1 MITVINEKEITLTTE
16 KIISEKDKVAGERV
30 VYKFS
35 VKAEFR
41 NKNDIVYPRFD
52 EIKGAL
58 AVSGDIDRAA
68 HMLIRAFNFRTP
80 KDEEYLVIRDIKLKY
95 VGPLDDILNM
105 NSRDGILYYER
116 KGWSKRK
123 KSKNRV

>member
-1 MITVINEKEITLTTE
+1 MMEEVVVG
-16 KIISEKDKVAGERV
+16 EKDIYTIERV

-41 NKNDIVYPRFD
+41 NKTDITYPHFD

-58 AVSGDIDRAA
+58 AVSGDIDAA
-68 HMLIRAFNFRTP
+68 ARLLIRAFNFRTP

-95 VGPLDDILNM
+95 VGPLDDILNV
-105 NSRDGILYYER
+105 NKGDGVLYYKR
-116 KGWSKRK
+116 RGWDKRK

>member
-1 MITVINEKEITLTTE
+1 MITVINEKEIALTTE

-123 KSKNRV
+123 KRKNRV

>member
-1 MITVINEKEITLTTE
+1 MMKIINEKEIALTTE
-16 KIISEKDKVAGERV
+16 KILAEKDKAVAERV

-41 NKNDIVYPRFD
+41 NKDDVVYPRFD

-58 AVSGDIDRAA
+58 AVSGNIDRAA
-68 HMLIRAFNFRTP
+68 HMLIRAFNFKTP

-95 VGPLDDILNM
+95 VGLLDDILNM
-105 NSRDGILYYER
+105 NSRDGVLYYER
-116 KGWSKRK
+116 RDWDKRK
-123 KSKNRV
+123 KSKNRI

>member
-1 MITVINEKEITLTTE
+1 MMEVVVGKEDVYTI
-16 KIISEKDKVAGERV
+16 ERV

-41 NKNDIVYPRFD
+41 NKNDVVYPHFD

-58 AVSGDIDRAA
+58 AVSGDIDSAA
-68 HMLIRAFNFRTP
+68 HMLMRTFNFRTP

-95 VGPLDDILNM
+95 VGPLNDILNV
-105 NSRDGILYYER
+105 NRRDGVLYYER
-116 KGWSKRK
+116 RGWDKRK

>member
-1 MITVINEKEITLTTE
+1 MMKIINEKEIALTTE
-16 KIISEKDKVAGERV
+16 KILAEKDKAVAERV

-41 NKNDIVYPRFD
+41 NKNDVVYPRFD

-105 NSRDGILYYER
+105 NSRDGVLYYER
-116 KGWSKRK
+116 RSWDKRK

>member
-1 MITVINEKEITLTTE
+1 MMEVVVGKEDVYTI
-16 KIISEKDKVAGERV
+16 ERV

-58 AVSGDIDRAA
+58 AVSGGIDRAA
-68 HMLIRAFNFRTP
+68 HMLIRAFNFKTP

-105 NSRDGILYYER
+105 NSRDGVLYYKR
-116 KGWSKRK
+116 RDWDKRK

>member
-1 MITVINEKEITLTTE
+1 MMEVVVGKEDVYTI
-16 KIISEKDKVAGERV
+16 ERV
-30 VYKFS
+30 VYKFF

-41 NKNDIVYPRFD
+41 NKNDVVYPHFD

-58 AVSGDIDRAA
+58 AVSGDIDSAA
-68 HMLIRAFNFRTP
+68 HMLMRTFNFRTP

-95 VGPLDDILNM
+95 VGPLNDILNV
-105 NSRDGILYYER
+105 NRRDGVLYYER
-116 KGWSKRK
+116 RGWGKRK

>member
-1 MITVINEKEITLTTE
+1 MIKIINEKEIALTTE
-16 KIISEKDKVAGERV
+16 KILAEKDKAVAERV

-41 NKNDIVYPRFD
+41 NKDDVIYPRFD

-58 AVSGDIDRAA
+58 AVSGDIDAA
-68 HMLIRAFNFRTP
+68 ARLLIRAFNFKTP

-95 VGPLDDILNM
+95 VGPLDDILNV
-105 NSRDGILYYER
+105 NKGDGVLYYKR
-116 KGWSKRK
+116 RRWDKRK

>member
-1 MITVINEKEITLTTE
+1 MMEVVVGKEDVYTIEK
-16 KIISEKDKVAGERV
+16 V

-41 NKNDIVYPRFD
+41 NKNDVVYPRFD

-58 AVSGDIDRAA
+58 AVSGDIDAA
-68 HMLIRAFNFRTP
+68 ARLLIRAFNFRTP

-95 VGPLDDILNM
+95 VGPLDDILNI
-105 NSRDGILYYER
+105 NRGDGVFYYER
-116 KGWSKRK
+116 RSWGKRK

>member
-1 MITVINEKEITLTTE
+1 MMEVVVGKENVYTI
-16 KIISEKDKVAGERV
+16 ERV

-41 NKNDIVYPRFD
+41 NKTDITYPHFD

-58 AVSGDIDRAA
+58 AVSGDIDAA
-68 HMLIRAFNFRTP
+68 ARLLIRAFNFKTP

-95 VGPLDDILNM
+95 RGSTNQRIIRLNHSDTTYA
-105 NSRDGILYYER
+105 NPEASISL
-116 KGWSKRK
+116 
-123 KSKNRV
+123 

>member
-1 MITVINEKEITLTTE
+1 MMEVVVGKEDVYTI
-16 KIISEKDKVAGERV
+16 ERV

-58 AVSGDIDRAA
+58 AVSGDIDAA
-68 HMLIRAFNFRTP
+68 ARLLISAFNFKTP

-95 VGPLDDILNM
+95 VGPLDDILNV
-105 NSRDGILYYER
+105 NKGDGVLYYKR
-116 KGWSKRK
+116 RGWGKRK
-123 KSKNRV
+123 KSKNRA

>member
-1 MITVINEKEITLTTE
+1 MMEVVVGKEDVYTI
-16 KIISEKDKVAGERV
+16 ERV

-35 VKAEFR
+35 IKAEFR

-80 KDEEYLVIRDIKLKY
+80 KDEEYLVIRDVKLKY
-95 VGPLDDILNM
+95 VGLLDDILNI

-116 KGWSKRK
+116 RDWDKRK

>member
-1 MITVINEKEITLTTE
+1 MMEVIYENEAPPPTE
-16 KIISEKDKVAGERV
+16 KITAERDRVVAERV

-58 AVSGDIDRAA
+58 AVSGNIDRAA
-68 HMLIRAFNFRTP
+68 HMLIRAFNFKTP

-95 VGPLDDILNM
+95 VGQIG
-105 NSRDGILYYER
+105 RAH
-116 KGWSKRK
+116 
-123 KSKNRV
+123 V

>member
-1 MITVINEKEITLTTE
+1 MMEVVVGKEDVYTI
-16 KIISEKDKVAGERV
+16 ERV

-41 NKNDIVYPRFD
+41 NKNDVVYPHFD

-58 AVSGDIDRAA
+58 AVSGDIDSAA
-68 HMLIRAFNFRTP
+68 HMLMRTFNFRTP

-95 VGPLDDILNM
+95 VGPLNDILNV
-105 NSRDGILYYER
+105 NRRDGVLYYER
-116 KGWSKRK
+116 RGWDKRK
-123 KSKNRV
+123 KSKNRI

>member
-1 MITVINEKEITLTTE
+1 MMKIINEEEIALATE
-16 KIISEKDKVAGERV
+16 KIIAEKDKAVAERI

-35 VKAEFR
+35 VKVEFR
-41 NKNDIVYPRFD
+41 NKNDIVYPSFD

-68 HMLIRAFNFRTP
+68 HMLIRTFNFRTP
-80 KDEEYLVIRDIKLKY
+80 KDESYLVIRDVKLKY

-105 NSRDGILYYER
+105 NSRDGIFYYER
-116 KGWSKRK
+116 KRWNKRK
-123 KSKNRV
+123 ESKNRI

>member
-1 MITVINEKEITLTTE
+1 MMKIINEKEIALTTE
-16 KIISEKDKVAGERV
+16 KILAEKDKAVAERV

-41 NKNDIVYPRFD
+41 NKNDVVYPRFD
-52 EIKGAL
+52 EIKGTL
-58 AVSGDIDRAA
+58 AVSGNIDRAA

-80 KDEEYLVIRDIKLKY
+80 KDEEYLVIRNIKLKY

-105 NSRDGILYYER
+105 NSRDGVLYYER
-116 KGWSKRK
+116 RSWDKRK

>member
-1 MITVINEKEITLTTE
+1 MREGVMRKEDVYTIEK
-16 KIISEKDKVAGERV
+16 V

-41 NKNDIVYPRFD
+41 NKNDVVYPRFD

-58 AVSGDIDRAA
+58 AVSGDIDAAA

-95 VGPLDDILNM
+95 VGPLDDILNI
-105 NSRDGILYYER
+105 NRGDGVLYYER
-116 KGWSKRK
+116 RSWGKRK

>member
-1 MITVINEKEITLTTE
+1 MIEEVIVG
-16 KIISEKDKVAGERV
+16 EKDVYTIERV

-41 NKNDIVYPRFD
+41 NKTDITYPHFD

-58 AVSGDIDRAA
+58 AVSGDIDRAT

-80 KDEEYLVIRDIKLKY
+80 KDEECLVIRDIKLKY

-105 NSRDGILYYER
+105 NSRDGVLYYER
-116 KGWSKRK
+116 RSWDKRK
-123 KSKNRV
+123 KSKNRI

>member
-1 MITVINEKEITLTTE
+1 MMKIINEGEIALATE
-16 KIISEKDKVAGERV
+16 KIIAEKDKAVAERV

-35 VKAEFR
+35 VKVGFR
-41 NKNDIVYPRFD
+41 NKNDIVYPSFD

-68 HMLIRAFNFRTP
+68 HMLIRTFNFRTL
-80 KDEEYLVIRDIKLKY
+80 KDESYFVIRDVKLKY

-116 KGWSKRK
+116 RGWNKRK
-123 KSKNRV
+123 ESKNRV

>member
-1 MITVINEKEITLTTE
+1 MMEVVVGKEDVYTI
-16 KIISEKDKVAGERV
+16 ERV

-35 VKAEFR
+35 IKAEFR
-41 NKNDIVYPRFD
+41 NKTDITYPHFD

-58 AVSGDIDRAA
+58 AVSGDIDAAA
-68 HMLIRAFNFRTP
+68 HMLMRTFNFRTP

-95 VGPLDDILNM
+95 VGPLNDILNV
-105 NSRDGILYYER
+105 NRRDGVFYYER
-116 KGWSKRK
+116 RGWDKRK